1 MMTVDSRS
9 LTEDG
14 NVQFNDVDETI
25 FVPEPIK
32 EEERLAGFWIRFAA
46 YIIDA
51 ILISSIS
58 GIILSPLMLVND
70 GYPIEISAWT
80 LNGIIATLIYYV
92 YYLLMTK
99 FFQQTLGKMIVGIKV
114 ISTANRPL
122 TWQDAFF
129 RETIGRIIHNA
140 FFILKLL
147 YLMVAFTNNKQGI
160 HDMIGNTKV
169 VYI

>member
-25 FVPEPIK
+25 FVPEPI